1 MQTVQIF
8 QVKVVVQLGVFQ
20 SKSISFPKDYH
31 IACKARCN
39 VINEISAAWIDMQ

>member
-8 QVKVVVQLGVFQ
+8 QVEVVQLGVFQ

>member
-8 QVKVVVQLGVFQ
+8 QVEVGVQLGVFQ
-20 SKSISFPKDYH
+20 SKSISFPLDYT
-31 IACKARCN
+31 ACKARCN